1 MVTALTNLV
10 DRAFVPLAV
19 VQAAPPLH
27 HANAAFLA
35 LAGPAPWTT
44 LEPALARL
52 FAEGA
57 PGQASIGGDGQP
69 AVQVSL
75 WPLHGASAAGPAA
88 ALIVAFSGPG
98 ADPGVPG
105 KAVHD
110 LRGSINNIG
119 LAVELLL
126 RAPLSP
132 ADRAARLR
140 ELRDLV
146 EATVRLLERFPSP
159 PIHRPRTI

>member
-10 DRAFVPLAV
+10 DRTLAPLAV
-19 VQAAPPLH
+19 VQVEPPLH

-35 LAGPAPWTT
+35 LAGPAPWTD

-52 FAEGA
+52 FEDGA
-57 PGQASIGGDGQP
+57 PGAASIGGNGHP
-69 AVQVSL
+69 AVQFSL
-75 WPLHGASAAGPAA
+75 WRLHDASAGGPAS
-88 ALIVAFSGPG
+88 ALIVA
-98 ADPGVPG
+98 VPVSSPD
-105 KAVHD
+105 AVVPARAIHD
-110 LRGSINNIG
+110 LRGSLNNIG

-146 EATVRLLERFPSP
+146 DATGRLLERFPSTA
-159 PIHRPRTI
+159 PRSSETV

>member
-1 MVTALTNLV
+1 MTALTILV
-10 DRAFVPLAV
+10 DRALAPLAV
-19 VQAAPPLH
+19 VQVEPPLH
-27 HANAAFLA
+27 HGNAAFLA
-35 LAGPAPWTT
+35 LVGPAPWTA
-44 LEPALARL
+44 LEPALARM

-57 PGQASIGGDGQP
+57 PGDASIGGDGP
-69 AVQVSL
+69 RAVHCSL
-75 WPLHGASAAGPAA
+75 WPLRVASADSPAA
-88 ALIVAFSGPG
+88 ALVVAFPAPG
-98 ADPGVPG
+98 LDPASPA

-110 LRGSINNIG
+110 LRGSLNNIG

-146 EATVRLLERFPSP
+146 DATGRLLERFPSP
-159 PIHRPRTI
+159 APRRSETV

>member
-1 MVTALTNLV
+1 V
-10 DRAFVPLAV
+10 AV
-19 VQAAPPLH
+19 VQVEPPLR

-35 LAGPAPWTT
+35 LAGPAPWTS

-52 FAEGA
+52 FEGGA
-57 PGQASIGGDGQP
+57 PGDASIGGNGQP
-69 AVQVSL
+69 TVQFSL
-75 WPLHGASAAGPAA
+75 WPLHGASPGGPAA
-88 ALIVAFSGPG
+88 ALIVAFPAPG
-98 ADPGVPG
+98 SDPVFPA

-110 LRGSINNIG
+110 LRGSLNNIG

-146 EATVRLLERFPSP
+146 EATGRLLERFPTP
-159 PIHRPRTI
+159 AIRRPETV

>member
-1 MVTALTNLV
+1 MLV
-10 DRAFVPLAV
+10 DRALAPLAV
-19 VQAAPPLH
+19 VQVEPPLH

-35 LAGPAPWTT
+35 LAGPAPWTS

-52 FAEGA
+52 FEDGA
-57 PGQASIGGDGQP
+57 PADASISGNGLP
-69 AVQVSL
+69 AVQFSL
-75 WPLHGASAAGPAA
+75 WPLHGVSTGRPAA
-88 ALIVAFSGPG
+88 ALIVAFPAPGP
-98 ADPGVPG
+98 DPVFPA

-110 LRGSINNIG
+110 LRGSLNNIG

-146 EATVRLLERFPSP
+146 DATGRLLERFPSSAVS
-159 PIHRPRTI
+159 RSETV

>member
-10 DRAFVPLAV
+10 DRAVVPMAV
-19 VQAAPPLH
+19 VQAEPPLH
-27 HANAAFLA
+27 HSNAAFLA
-35 LAGPAPWTT
+35 LAGPAPWTS
-44 LEPALARL
+44 LQPALARL
-52 FAEGA
+52 FADGT
-57 PGQASIGGDGQP
+57 PGDASIGGNGQP
-69 AVQVSL
+69 VVPCSV
-75 WPLHGASAAGPAA
+75 WPLHGASASGPAA
-88 ALIVAFSGPG
+88 ALIVAFPGPSPEPVFP
-98 ADPGVPG
+98 A

-110 LRGSINNIG
+110 LRGSLNNIG

-146 EATVRLLERFPSP
+146 DATGRLLERLPSP
-159 PIHRPRTI
+159 PSHRPNPV